1 VFDNIAEGEY
11 DAEAQVVGYQT
22 TTEHISVPA
31 IGSVMQVY
39 IYLPPESEAKAESP
53 KPRGLVM
60 SPKLRAEV
68 DRGLDSLRRHQ
79 FERARE
85 HFAKGVGMAPGNP
98 DLYYLLGVAELG
110 LDHAARA
117 RENFNHALSLDP
129 SHELTLV
136 VLGEFELNLGDAEAA
151 ARTLEKAYQING
163 AGWRAQFLLAVAY
176 ARLGRLHE
184 AETRVESAVALAHG
198 KSAEP
203 LLLLGEIQLDE
214 GKSTEAKQTF
224 QKLLS
229 LFPGAPAAKKTQE
242 ILAELES
249 PRDSATSAELPVAS
263 LLVPSLTTI
272 ALAPSPEQSWAPL
285 DIDSLEY
292 PLAKD
297 TSCSADEVL
306 SNAERRLHSVLM
318 NFEKFT
324 ATEHIE
330 HEEIDRSGRPGPVR
344 TRNFG
349 YVVFVYHHGRDALF
363 LDEARMPLGRD
374 TGFPSSL
381 ATTGLN
387 NLGVA
392 VLQPAERGDMKFH
405 CEGLSSVR
413 GEPAWQL
420 RFEESK
426 NSPDSIRI
434 WRQNGTLYP
443 IPLKGRA
450 WISSTS
456 FDLLRIETDLLQPV
470 EALGLTRDHLRVDYG
485 PVKFRGGSTTLWL
498 PWSADMYMEL
508 HGRRYHHRHYL
519 TDYLLF
525 EVDTGIRVRQP
536 KEEQVAPPLQL
547 VASEVGR
554 VKRHFQ

>member
-1 VFDNIAEGEY
+1 VFDNIAGGEY

-31 IGSVMQVY
+31 MGSAMQVY
-39 IYLPPESEAKAESP
+39 IYLPPESETKAEAP

-60 SPKLRAEV
+60 SPKLRGEV
-68 DRGLDSLRRHQ
+68 DRGLDSLRHHQ

-110 LDHAARA
+110 LNHAARA

-176 ARLGRLHE
+176 ARLGRLDE
-184 AETRVESAVALAHG
+184 AEIRVASAVVLVHD

-229 LFPGAPAAKKTQE
+229 LFPGVPAAKKTQE
-242 ILAELES
+242 ILAELDT
-249 PRDSATSAELPVAS
+249 PRNSVASAELPVAS
-263 LLVPSLTTI
+263 LPMPSPSTI
-272 ALAPSPEQSWAPL
+272 ALAPSSEQPWAPL

-292 PLAKD
+292 PLARD
-297 TSCSADEVL
+297 TFCSADEVL
-306 SNAERRLHSVLM
+306 PNAERRLHSVLT

-349 YVVFVYHHGRDALF
+349 YVVFVYRHGRDAFF
-363 LDEARMPLGRD
+363 LDEARMPLGQD
-374 TGFPSSL
+374 TGFPSSI
-381 ATTGLN
+381 ATMGLN

-392 VLQPAERGDMKFH
+392 VLQPAERGDMKFR

-420 RFEESK
+420 RFEENK
-426 NSPDSIRI
+426 NSLDSIRI

-443 IPLKGRA
+443 IPLKGRV

-470 EALGLTRDHLRVDYG
+470 ESLGLTRDHLRVDYG
-485 PVKFRGGSTTLWL
+485 PVTFRGGSTTLWL

-508 HGRRYHHRHYL
+508 HGHRYHHRHYL

-525 EVDTGIRVRQP
+525 EVDTGIRVGRP
-536 KEEQVAPPLQL
+536 KQEQSAPRLQL

-554 VKRHFQ
+554 AKRDFQ